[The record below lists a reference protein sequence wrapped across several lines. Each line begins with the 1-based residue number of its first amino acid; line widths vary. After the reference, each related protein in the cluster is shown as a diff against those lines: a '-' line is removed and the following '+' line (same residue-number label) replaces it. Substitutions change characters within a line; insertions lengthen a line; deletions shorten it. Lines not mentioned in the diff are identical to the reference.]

1 MSRIYFEENGER
13 LLRDI
18 GISKAEFARRM
29 GIHKQNVKALFKT
42 KNLDTIYR
50 ASNILNVPFELLIG
64 YTSEPEIHEQ
74 MTYDICHS
82 FKGRPHDAFW
92 YLIDHQKGNLYSV
105 FFRDDIG
112 DIDLPWGD
120 ENCGVCHILLKHINE
135 KDFPT
140 VNLMI
145 ETVTKTI
152 QKGDL
157 VFESGDKAVLKSRGY
172 IAVIRKNYRINGK
185 KPETRNWVLTAYSK
199 EPSDITLAPPDIADG
214 GRAVASD
221 DS

>member
-50 ASNILNVPFELLIG
+50 ASIILNVPFELLIG

-92 YLIDHQKGNLYSV
+92 RVGHFVGWNPCNGLKFISLQRLSLI
-105 FFRDDIG
+105 
-112 DIDLPWGD
+112 
-120 ENCGVCHILLKHINE
+120 C
-135 KDFPT
+135 
-140 VNLMI
+140 
-145 ETVTKTI
+145 
-152 QKGDL
+152 
-157 VFESGDKAVLKSRGY
+157 
-172 IAVIRKNYRINGK
+172 
-185 KPETRNWVLTAYSK
+185 
-199 EPSDITLAPPDIADG
+199 
-214 GRAVASD
+214 
-221 DS
+221 